1 MAKLSFKRGIILAA
15 VTFALFTAYWALG
28 QKFISQKLNETIRDS
43 NASGFA
49 ITHKG
54 VGLSG
59 FPFAYTL
66 RIGDPNIAFNQT
78 QKPWSFR
85 GENLYFKAR
94 PWSPLRWNFRHI
106 DEARIDMRGPQKQR
120 YLFDV
125 TPLKI
130 DGEIAL
136 SVSGGIKT
144 LIASGRQVRPRD
156 VIGSTPPVNS
166 IENIDVTVQD
176 RGSDAHLTL
185 TLEDIFLHDQSL
197 KTLQSVLGPRIE
209 TLSAD
214 IKAVDLDKI
223 DAASWARFE
232 TNGTLRGDSFKLKW
246 NALKINGRFIF
257 KKSPNG
263 ISGPITVSIE
273 NEKDL
278 LKTFEDAGIISPSQ
292 KSQILLAMT
301 FAPKN
306 EKGQREITF
315 NISDNNIM
323 FLGQPLYKF

>member
-1 MAKLSFKRGIILAA
+1 MAKLSFKRSIILAA

-28 QKFISQKLNETIRDS
+28 QTFISQKLNETIREA
-43 NASGFA
+43 NASGYT

-59 FPFAYTL
+59 FPFAYAL
-66 RIGDPNIAFNQT
+66 RIGEPTIAASQT
-78 QKPWSFR
+78 QTPWSFR

-94 PWSPLRWNFRHI
+94 PWSPLHWNFRHI

-120 YLFDV
+120 YLFDI

-136 SVSGGIKT
+136 SISGGIKN
-144 LIASGRQVRPRD
+144 LMVSGRQIRPRD

-166 IENIDVTVQD
+166 IENIDMTVQD
-176 RGSDAHLTL
+176 RGSDAQLTL
-185 TLEDIFLHDQSL
+185 TLENIFLHEQSFM
-197 KTLQSVLGPRIE
+197 TLQSVLGPHIE
-209 TLSAD
+209 LMSAD
-214 IKAVDLDKI
+214 IKAIDLDKI
-223 DAASWARFE
+223 DAAGWARFE
-232 TNGTLRGDSFKLKW
+232 TNGTLQSDRFKLKW

-263 ISGPITVSIE
+263 VSGPVTVSIE

-278 LKTFEDAGIISPSQ
+278 LKAFEDAGIISNAQ
-292 KSQILLAMT
+292 KSQILLAIT

-315 NISDNNIM
+315 NISDNMIM
-323 FLGQPLYKF
+323 FLGQPLYRF